1 VDKRSYEESKP
12 MTSIAMRTE
21 NRQPGAPQFR
31 AVAGNR
37 QSVGRTMGE
46 ALDALAMDWD
56 DDIQEIAVFIQR
68 LQPDAYFTAAQYH
81 RMQELLTRRATLTA
95 EERVELETLIDAE
108 LDATVARTE
117 SLMRPRQP

>member
-1 VDKRSYEESKP
+1 

-21 NRQPGAPQFR
+21 NSQAGAPRFR

-46 ALDALAMDWD
+46 ALDALTADWD
-56 DDIQEIAVFIQR
+56 DDIQETAVFIQR

-95 EERVELETLIDAE
+95 QERVELETLIDAE

-117 SLMRPRQP
+117 SLLRPRQP

>member
-1 VDKRSYEESKP
+1 

-21 NRQPGAPQFR
+21 NSQEGTSRFR

-46 ALDALAMDWD
+46 ALDALTADWH
-56 DDIQEIAVFIQR
+56 DDIQETAVFIQR

-95 EERVELETLIDAE
+95 QERVELEILIDAE

-117 SLMRPRQP
+117 SLMRPRQS

>member
-1 VDKRSYEESKP
+1 MP
-12 MTSIAMRTE
+12 SIAIRTE
-21 NRQPGAPQFR
+21 HNEAGAPRFR

-46 ALDALAMDWD
+46 ALDALTADWD
-56 DDIQEIAVFIQR
+56 DDIQETAVFIQR

-95 EERVELETLIDAE
+95 EEHVELETLIDAV
-108 LDATVARTE
+108 LFDDVATTE
-117 SLMRPRQP
+117 SLM

>member
-1 VDKRSYEESKP
+1 

-21 NRQPGAPQFR
+21 NRQAGAPQFR
-31 AVAGNR
+31 AVAGHR
-37 QSVGRTMGE
+37 QCVGRTMGE
-46 ALDALAMDWD
+46 ALDALATDWD

-108 LDATVARTE
+108 LDATVARTG